1 MFFKKTFKKEEE
13 EIEQVIR
20 LESTYNDDEDGSWD
34 RQLMQVN

>member
-13 EIEQVIR
+13 EIEPVIR
-20 LESTYNDDEDGSWD
+20 LESTYNDDEDGSSD